1 MSVVGRWTRSSEL
14 TFELPVVYG
23 LLLPVRP
30 SNGAPPCLQDGVY
43 EGGRDTRSASELA
56 AGEFEASSSPYV
68 LDAGGLVPAT
78 AWRLIVIG
86 SREGSSG
93 EGVEL
98 AWGALTATLAASPI
112 ACPTGELARAY
123 DASGD
128 ALPCMQAS
136 PRDVGEVVIDR
147 VWAPP
152 VCP

>member
-1 MSVVGRWTRSSEL
+1 MSVVGRWTRSSDL

-43 EGGRDTRSASELA
+43 EGGRDTRSASELT

-68 LDAGGLVPAT
+68 LDAGGFVPAT

-98 AWGALTATLAASPI
+98 AWGALTATIAASPI
-112 ACPTGELARAY
+112 ACPTGDLARVYLHCAGLC
-123 DASGD
+123 DG
-128 ALPCMQAS
+128 
-136 PRDVGEVVIDR
+136 
-147 VWAPP
+147 
-152 VCP
+152 